1 MPVILNGKHI
11 ADRILDNI
19 KKEITIL
26 GRKPVLAVI
35 TAGNNKSSELYIKKK
50 EDACKMVGIDCKI
63 YKLSENTTNHEMI
76 LLIEQLNSKSW
87 INGILIQLPL
97 PIELDHLFDENILSK
112 IPMGKFGDPAD
123 IANLVYFLS
132 SDESDYITGQNF
144 NINGGML
151 MV

>member
-50 EDACKMVGIDCKI
+50 RGRM
-63 YKLSENTTNHEMI
+63 
-76 LLIEQLNSKSW
+76 
-87 INGILIQLPL
+87 
-97 PIELDHLFDENILSK
+97 
-112 IPMGKFGDPAD
+112 
-123 IANLVYFLS
+123 
-132 SDESDYITGQNF
+132 
-144 NINGGML
+144 
-151 MV
+151 